1 QDVVRAVRNL
11 RSERKIDAG
20 RWLEAYVVADSGLA
34 KHAPAIEQLARVRP
48 LHIVFDRSEA
58 PSDSVATAVLDGAT
72 VVLPMAGLFDS
83 TAERANL
90 EKQRDQAKKLVDD
103 LERKLSSD
111 FASKAPP
118 HIVTGERE
126 RLEAAKTRLAGIE
139 ARLKELE

>member
-1 QDVVRAVRNL
+1 MPNSQMARQ
-11 RSERKIDAG
+11 
-20 RWLEAYVVADSGLA
+20 
-34 KHAPAIEQLARVRP
+34 HANSKLQTL
-48 LHIVFDRSEA
+48 
-58 PSDSVATAVLDGAT
+58 
-72 VVLPMAGLFDS
+72 LF
-83 TAERANL
+83 N
-90 EKQRDQAKKLVDD
+90 DD